1 MQVCSTVSKH
11 KDERLNMSNFVI
23 IGQNPLHIRR
33 YFIQSLKLVLI
44 NDVFLLKGKLSLRF
58 GFQYVIHKLV
68 TDP

>member
-23 IGQNPLHIRR
+23 IGQNP
-33 YFIQSLKLVLI
+33 FIQSLKLVLI
-44 NDVFLLKGKLSLRF
+44 NDVFSLKGKLSLRF

>member
-23 IGQNPLHIRR
+23 IGQNP
-33 YFIQSLKLVLI
+33 FIQSLKLVLI